1 MLDGHG
7 NPQLALFTAN
17 GLRLSPQGYALWQQ
31 GIDAQLTR
39 MRLQTLPRPPPSPPL
54 LSHCFAM
61 CREHHERFG
70 PTQGRQIELAVF
82 GETGARARLFPT
94 RRTRFLATRA
104 RT

>member
-54 LSHCFAM
+54 LSHCFATALP
-61 CREHHERFG
+61 CAANITNG
-70 PTQGRQIELAVF
+70 LARP
-82 GETGARARLFPT
+82 RAGKLS
-94 RRTRFLATRA
+94 
-104 RT
+104 